1 MVLSLLAT
9 AAAVLAGLLL
19 LANLLM
25 SGAYAGRVPG
35 GADAMG
41 LVVPLALAAVA
52 ALLLPIAAG
61 LLLANGRLAWLGGHG
76 GWKVMVVMLGVG
88 IAAGAVLIAW
98 MERLG
103 AWVMPLGLFCGA
115 LAPALAIGLLV
126 AGAWRDGTA
135 LQGAG
140 WTRAAML
147 AITASALCGLAL
159 AAWGGVRALQRDAD
173 HQRRAVAEQARQ
185 NAEAARRAALSPL
198 ERLRE
203 DHAAFSPTTPLWV
216 FVAGLPDPIDADVRD
231 FVIARALQ
239 VPDLDADLAGTLAS
253 DHPRYRHGASELV
266 RYAPEAALQPAW
278 ADAVAASMR
287 VSARQ
292 IGERPDWLTP
302 DAFAHPDPAAHL
314 ASLVA
319 AAARFAP
326 NRDLAAARSE
336 LRAALAALPA
346 GASRERALAAV
357 PAP

>member
-1 MVLSLLAT
+1 MFLSLLAT
-9 AAAVLAGLLL
+9 AAAALAGLLL

-25 SGAYAGRVPG
+25 SGAYGGRVPT

-41 LVVPLALAAVA
+41 LIVPLVLAGVA
-52 ALLLPIAAG
+52 ALLLPAAAG
-61 LLLANGRLAWLGGHG
+61 LLLANGRLAWLGAFG
-76 GWKVMVVMLGVG
+76 GWKVMAVMLGVG

-103 AWVMPLGLFCGA
+103 GWVMPLGLFCGA

-126 AGAWRDGTA
+126 ASAWRDS
-135 LQGAG
+135 
-140 WTRAAML
+140 AAWPTQAWPKFAAAVL
-147 AITASALCGLAL
+147 LASALCGLGL
-159 AAWGGVRALQRDAD
+159 AAWGGMRELQREAD
-173 HQRRAVAEQARQ
+173 NQRRALAEQARQ

-203 DHAAFSPTTPLWV
+203 DYAAFSPTAPLWV
-216 FVAGLPDPIDADVRD
+216 FVASLPEPTAPEVRD

-239 VPDLDADLAGTLAS
+239 VPDLDHDLACTLAS

-266 RYAPEAALQPAW
+266 RYAPEAALKPAW

-302 DAFAHPDPAAHL
+302 DAFAHPDPLAHL